1 MPLSPRELEWF
12 SEGGAESVERL
23 RFTWGEASGSMIL
36 IPSRTWR
43 AHHRPERCFEV
54 YGLTVENWR
63 TYLVTEEFPVRFL
76 SLSYG
81 GGEGTLSAAYW
92 FQSPERATDDH
103 ATRMWA
109 DLAPERD
116 RWVLVTLLFD
126 RVQNPQSKQIQ
137 ALYLALHAAVQ
148 ANLEGGVR

>member
-12 SEGGAESVERL
+12 AQSGVESVERH

-63 TYLVTEEFPVRFL
+63 TYLVEENFPVRFL

-81 GGEGTLSAAYW
+81 GGEGSLSATYW
-92 FQSPERATDDH
+92 FQSLERTTDDH
-103 ATRMWA
+103 ASRMWA

-126 RVQNPQSKQIQ
+126 QGQDPQSTEIQ
-137 ALYLALHAAVQ
+137 ELYEALHSAVQ
-148 ANLEGGVR
+148 ANLEGGAR